1 MKTNNKTIYHHF
13 YQLDVISKEKMVDL
27 SFRDKHFDVII
38 QSSENITT
46 KQVET
51 KLHSGIELRCRG
63 WKLEPKELYFRRMIT
78 GKELS
83 NIYTFY
89 TTHIYE
95 YKDLVKG
102 EVIND
107 FGSIRTERD
116 YLINQSSW

>member
-1 MKTNNKTIYHHF
+1 MKTNNKTINHHF
-13 YQLDVISKEKMVDL
+13 YQLDVISKEKMC
-27 SFRDKHFDVII
+27 DVII

-51 KLHSGIELRCRG
+51 ILHSGIELRCGG

-102 EVIND
+102 EEICD
-107 FGSIRTERD
+107 LGSIRTERD